1 MVLTP
6 LTGIFK
12 SSLSIALCQGQ
23 AFEKAETLTHALF
36 LEAGTLKYFLY

>member
-1 MVLTP
+1 MVPTP

-36 LEAGTLKYFLY
+36 PGTSTLKYFLY